1 MNKDINKTS
10 YDEYFNLQ
18 LRLRLNPSA
27 YNIDLSEY
35 QPYSPG
41 SAERAAFWLGA
52 TEGRVAERQCIFDHL
67 FALVYPTPELMAFA
81 AAHGYQDTRC
91 AMAGFKP
98 GFGRSIDLCS
108 KDDYRDAVKN
118 KE

>member
-1 MNKDINKTS
+1 MNKDMEKDS
-10 YDEYFNLQ
+10 YDECFNLQ
-18 LRLRLNPSA
+18 LRLRLSPSA
-27 YNIDLSEY
+27 YDIDLSEY

-67 FALVYPTPELMAFA
+67 FALVHPTPELMAFA

-91 AMAGFKP
+91 AMAKFKP
-98 GFGRSIDLCS
+98 GFGIDLHL
-108 KDDYRDAVKN
+108 KDGCWVAAEN

>member
-1 MNKDINKTS
+1 MNKDMEKDS
-10 YDEYFNLQ
+10 YDECFNLQ

-27 YNIDLSEY
+27 YDIDLSEY

-67 FALVYPTPELMAFA
+67 FALVHPTPELMAFA

-98 GFGRSIDLCS
+98 GFSRDLHL
-108 KDDYRDAVKN
+108 KDGCWVAAEN